1 MNLAVTGGT
10 GFVGS
15 YLTEYLV
22 KRGHSVIVIDNLHTG
37 RIENLNNIRTEIEFH
52 KLDILEYEKLR
63 KVIKN
68 VDGIFHEAALTEVQE
83 SFTKQKEYYD
93 VNVKGTE
100 NVFKLAKELGFKVI
114 FASTSSVYGDTKK
127 IPIKENFE
135 RKPISPYG
143 DTKLQA
149 EWLAEKYSKLGVNVI
164 SLRYFNIYGKGQSS
178 AYAGVITKFMENILK
193 SKPPIIN
200 GDGLQVRDFVYVTDV
215 ARANFLA
222 MKSKVNYAFVNV
234 GTGKAVSIL
243 QLADMV
249 INSSGLKIRPLHLE
263 ALEGDIRASVA
274 DISLARKLLKWEPKT
289 KLNEWLAKTIPKKQ
303 E

>member
-1 MNLAVTGGT
+1 MNLAVTGGA

-22 KRGHSVIVIDNLHTG
+22 KQGHSVIVIDNLHTG
-37 RIENLNNIRTEIEFH
+37 RMENLNSIRTEIEFH
-52 KLDILEYEKLR
+52 KLDILEFEKLS

-83 SFTKQKEYYD
+83 SFAKQKEYYD

-100 NVFKLAKELGFKVI
+100 NILKLAKEFGFKVI
-114 FASTSSVYGDTKK
+114 LASTSSVYGNTEK

-149 EWLAEKYSKLGVNVI
+149 EHLAEKYSKLGVSVI
-164 SLRYFNIYGKGQSS
+164 GLRYFNIYGKGQSS

-200 GDGLQVRDFVYVTDV
+200 GDGLQVRDFVCVTDV

-234 GTGKAVSIL
+234 GTGRAVSIL
-243 QLADMV
+243 ELAGMV
-249 INSSGLKIRPLHLE
+249 INSSGLKIRPLHRE

-274 DISLARKLLKWEPKT
+274 DISLIKKLLKWEPKT
-289 KLNEWLAKTIPKKQ
+289 KLNEWLAKTIPKK
-303 E
+303 